1 VAAGSASPAIQLRGL
16 AAGSLTVALATTA
29 HAAAG
34 GGTPSG
40 AAAAQ
45 LVLLAVVIGALSA
58 TIGAADRFRV
68 QLILMAAGQVLG
80 HLLLGTVGHHHH
92 ETAAGPSATVMVA
105 AHLAAVACGA
115 ALIAVA
121 GYLCTAIS
129 RAVRTAVAPIPAPVS
144 TASRAAL
151 VAADQPLRSA
161 LQLAASMSHRGPPV
175 GAVR

>member
-1 VAAGSASPAIQLRGL
+1 
-16 AAGSLTVALATTA
+16 LTVALAATA

-40 AAAAQ
+40 ATSAQ

-58 TIGAADRFRV
+58 TISCADRFRV
-68 QLILMAAGQVLG
+68 QLVLMAAGQVLG
-80 HLLLGTVGHHHH
+80 HLLLGTVGHHHAS
-92 ETAAGPSATVMVA
+92 AAGPSAAAMVA
-105 AHLAAVACGA
+105 AHVVAVACGA
-115 ALIAVA
+115 ALIAAA
-121 GYLCTAIS
+121 GYLCAAIS
-129 RAVRTAVAPIPAPVS
+129 RAVRTAVAPTPTPVTTAPR
-144 TASRAAL
+144 ASL

>member
-1 VAAGSASPAIQLRGL
+1 VPAGSASPAIQLRGL

-40 AAAAQ
+40 ATAAQ

-58 TIGAADRFRV
+58 TISCADRFRV
-68 QLILMAAGQVLG
+68 QLVLMAAGQVLG
-80 HLLLGTVGHHHH
+80 HVLLGTVGHHHAS
-92 ETAAGPSATVMVA
+92 AAGPSATAMVA
-105 AHLAAVACGA
+105 AHLVAVACGA
-115 ALIAVA
+115 ALIAAA
-121 GYLCTAIS
+121 GYLCAAIS
-129 RAVRTAVAPIPAPVS
+129 RAVRTTVAPTPTPV
-144 TASRAAL
+144 TTVPRASL
-151 VAADQPLRSA
+151 GDADQPLRSA